1 MCNFGQHGWKL
12 GRIVA
17 LDYRE
22 DAWPEDRVAPYQV
35 MLDGSYALIYVP
47 KDNDRFC
54 RKATEEDVRIRAAPT
69 RSPASRRAGMEA
81 VMKRAYRR

>member
-1 MCNFGQHGWKL
+1 MSEVKKLSPHRFEIGTQVMCNFGQHGWKL

-35 MLDGSYALIYVP
+35 MLDGP
-47 KDNDRFC
+47 
-54 RKATEEDVRIRAAPT
+54 
-69 RSPASRRAGMEA
+69 MH
-81 VMKRAYRR
+81 

>member
-1 MCNFGQHGWKL
+1 LSPHRFEIGTQVMCNFGQHGWKL

-47 KDNDRFC
+47 KDNDRVLPQGNGG
-54 RKATEEDVRIRAAPT
+54 RRPDPRPH
-69 RSPASRRAGMEA
+69 RRA
-81 VMKRAYRR
+81 RQP